1 MPSQGAEQVSHH
13 SHADHVVVDAPD
25 TPPEPAESVTLTSIA
40 QVAGVPSTVPVGR
53 PVVVVQGLGFV
64 GAAMSVACATAVTT
78 SGDPAFMV
86 VGVDLDDQAGRARV
100 GSINSARFPFETTD
114 AELVDALG
122 AARRTGNLLAC
133 TDDRAY
139 GLADVVVID
148 VPLDI
153 DWRSDT
159 PSLRLAGFEAAIR
172 TVGRHVRPGAL
183 VLLETTVPPG
193 TTEKVVAPL
202 LADELAARGLAPD
215 SLLLAH
221 SYERV
226 MPGADY
232 LHSITHYWR
241 VFAGQTDAA
250 AEAAEAFLTQIVDV
264 ENYPLTRLSSTTASE
279 TAKVMENTFRATTI
293 ALMEEWS
300 RFAETVGID
309 LYEVVD
315 AIRMRPTHAN
325 IRTPGFGVGGYC
337 LTKDPLF
344 AKLASEVIWHEPVDF
359 PFSTAAVRTND
370 EAPLRSLA
378 RVADLLDGSV
388 RGKRILLA
396 GVSYRQDVGDTRY
409 SPSETFVRAAE
420 EAGATVVPSDPLV
433 DFWEDLD
440 RPVARQLPEAAG
452 FDAVVFAVPHAEY
465 RTLDIVEWL
474 DDARPA
480 VMDGFSVL
488 TTEQRSLV
496 AALGCPITSI
506 GRGTSGPPP
515 GDAEHSRSE
524 DRS

>member
-1 MPSQGAEQVSHH
+1 MPERSDADQPITDAAAAEPLGVEALS
-13 SHADHVVVDAPD
+13 VD
-25 TPPEPAESVTLTSIA
+25 SIA
-40 QVAGVPSTVPVGR
+40 RAEGVDISVPDGQPIVA
-53 PVVVVQGLGFV
+53 VQGLGFV
-64 GAAMSVACATAVTT
+64 GAAMSVACATAETP
-78 SGDPAFMV
+78 GGAPAFMV
-86 VGVDLDDQAGRARV
+86 VGVDLGDAAGLGRIEAV
-100 GSINSARFPFETTD
+100 NAGRFPFETTD
-114 AELVDALG
+114 AELVEALT
-122 AARRTGNLLAC
+122 AARGRGNLLAC
-133 TDDRAY
+133 TDERAY

-159 PSLRLAGFEAAIR
+159 PALRLAGFEAAIR
-172 TVGRHVRPGAL
+172 TVGRHVRPGTL

-193 TTEKVVAPL
+193 TTERIVAPL
-202 LADELAARGLAPD
+202 LAEELEARGHEAD
-215 SLLLAH
+215 SVLLAH

-241 VFAGQTDAA
+241 VYAGQTEAA
-250 AEAAEAFLTQIVDV
+250 AKAAEAFLTQIVDI

-300 RFAETVGID
+300 RFSETVGID
-309 LYEVVD
+309 LFEVVD

-325 IRTPGFGVGGYC
+325 MRTPGFGVGGYC

-344 AKLASEVIWHEPVDF
+344 AKLASEVIWGEPIEF

-370 EAPLRSLA
+370 DAPLVSLA
-378 RVADLLDGSV
+378 RVADLLGGSV
-388 RGKRILLA
+388 QGRRILLA

-409 SPSETFVRAAE
+409 SPSETFVKAAE
-420 EAGATVVPSDPLV
+420 AAGATVVASDPLV
-433 DFWEDLD
+433 EHWEDLD
-440 RPVARQLPEAAG
+440 RPVSRELPSPDG

-465 RTLDIVEWL
+465 RALDLASWL
-474 DDARPA
+474 GDARPA

-488 TTEQRSLV
+488 SREQRDAV
-496 AALGCPITSI
+496 VALGCPIASI
-506 GRGTSGPPP
+506 GRGEPRPVQPHPSQHT
-515 GDAEHSRSE
+515 RSE
-524 DRS
+524 SNR